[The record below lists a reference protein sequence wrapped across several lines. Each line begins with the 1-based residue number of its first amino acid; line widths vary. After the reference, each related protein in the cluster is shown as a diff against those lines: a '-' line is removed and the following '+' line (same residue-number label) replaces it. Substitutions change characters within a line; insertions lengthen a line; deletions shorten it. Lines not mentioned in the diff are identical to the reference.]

1 MLAVLGGRLL
11 LCCARRYRKK
21 VEKDDDYIRQ
31 VKALVDNI
39 EDTIKQNTSID
50 IYQVGITMLSPSVI
64 FP

>member
-1 MLAVLGGRLL
+1 
-11 LCCARRYRKK
+11 